1 MNNLT
6 RRFLVFLFVMTSV
19 FAWANN
25 SPKAKEKSASKKT
38 INAPLPPAPPSVV
51 YVGIDRCGYQAAGDP
66 RSIVQLRS
74 NGCANGF
81 IQWYDSNGN
90 NLGRN
95 INFTD
100 QKFLEVTQDV
110 TVYATCT
117 EFNEESTPSNS
128 LFIKYLSVPPVQPFI
143 TQSDT
148 VVCKGQVVTLKSSLN
163 DPKYVYRWERS
174 KGIEDRQ
181 TFGSLIDTTTSGQGS
196 PTLKVKLPGYY
207 YLTVISNECPNVT
220 VFGKGQIK
228 LNVYASP
235 KPVITASDSIFCE
248 NKSVSLKA
256 DSSAFVSSYEWYVNG
271 KKQDSLGVKSFI
283 KSFNKSAKIQVLTR
297 ESRLGCT
304 SPLSTPVTLKTLTVP
319 AKPTIT
325 PSKRG
330 AAICKGDTLA
340 LSSSLAFKYKW
351 SNGAITQTIKN
362 ISAVGKYAVQVIDTS
377 GCVSLTSDTTTITV
391 FNLPAKP
398 AITANGPI
406 AFCLGGSVDLTS
418 TPNTTYLWSTNE
430 TTRTIK
436 VSTSSNI
443 TVAVRDV
450 NNCLSPTSDLLKV
463 TVYDLPA
470 KPTILVTGS
479 LSFCA
484 DKSVIL
490 TSSDLINGE
499 KTRYKWNSSDTTK
512 SINVK
517 SSNTFTVQ
525 VIDPRNCVSPAS
537 NAITTVALP
546 LPVAPSISLQSG
558 SLIFCSRSN
567 DDYSKINTVTLK
579 AVTVVTDNKV
589 TWDNGVEGSTLTISP
604 FNDKGVFLDI
614 SRDYTAS
621 ATNIATG
628 CVSPRSNALTIIV
641 KNNPDASASKIDKD
655 GTFTLKAVDFPAGNG
670 EFEWRR
676 GTTVLPFKEAIIKA
690 NVYGEYVARKKVFF
704 AVPTFPG
711 GQLGCFSDF
720 VKPFAFNEDPDFKG
734 LSVYP
739 NPSNGYLTIETLK
752 DYNNVQILIYDLLGR
767 EIYTGTVATINGKL
781 IVDLRNQVEGE
792 YMLRFKAE
800 DFDLTKRI
808 IVNR

>member
-1 MNNLT
+1 
-6 RRFLVFLFVMTSV
+6 
-19 FAWANN
+19 
-25 SPKAKEKSASKKT
+25 
-38 INAPLPPAPPSVV
+38 
-51 YVGIDRCGYQAAGDP
+51 
-66 RSIVQLRS
+66 
-74 NGCANGF
+74 
-81 IQWYDSNGN
+81 
-90 NLGRN
+90 
-95 INFTD
+95 
-100 QKFLEVTQDV
+100 
-110 TVYATCT
+110 
-117 EFNEESTPSNS
+117 
-128 LFIKYLSVPPVQPFI
+128 
-143 TQSDT
+143 
-148 VVCKGQVVTLKSSLN
+148 
-163 DPKYVYRWERS
+163 
-174 KGIEDRQ
+174 
-181 TFGSLIDTTTSGQGS
+181 
-196 PTLKVKLPGYY
+196 
-207 YLTVISNECPNVT
+207 
-220 VFGKGQIK
+220 
-228 LNVYASP
+228 
-235 KPVITASDSIFCE
+235 
-248 NKSVSLKA
+248 VSLKA

-499 KTRYKWNSSDTTK
+499 RTRYKWNSSDTTK

-621 ATNIATG
+621 ATNITTG

-655 GTFTLKAVDFPAGNG
+655 GTFTLKAVDFPAGSG

-720 VKPFAFNEDPDFKG
+720 DRLFSSFCHR
-734 LSVYP
+734 
-739 NPSNGYLTIETLK
+739 
-752 DYNNVQILIYDLLGR
+752 LL
-767 EIYTGTVATINGKL
+767 
-781 IVDLRNQVEGE
+781 
-792 YMLRFKAE
+792 
-800 DFDLTKRI
+800 
-808 IVNR
+808 